1 MKGKIMESF
10 TNAVRLLAVS
20 FFILISPMYGQGG
33 TSYIWTP
40 TSNNS
45 NWADSINWNPIGVP
59 ASNDAAL
66 LNVNNFTV
74 IVDDRTVSEL
84 NLINGI
90 MEGQTLAVA
99 DTFNWSG
106 GRLDESITIIV
117 SNTSRCKISGTAVK
131 HLDGSAQLITEGE
144 TFWEA
149 GKIDY
154 DGGGQPLWTNRGE
167 LHIVSEQTG
176 GLQLWSGF
184 LNDSSGVIIKT
195 GPQDVGFRNGFGN
208 SIENY
213 GHIDIQEG
221 LLWFQNA
228 NMLSGSVSISSTGD
242 FNLSGN
248 NNITVSDLTVTGP
261 GTMRLN
267 GNTTTFNGDNIIE
280 KLRLEGGNISGTGD
294 VTITDSLI
302 CVASTTVSNSIITI
316 EPQAVLILDKSLSTI
331 LDTLYLNGQ
340 TIYSV
345 DGKLGG
351 STGVNIINNGTMDI
365 IFNDQQNATALNSS
379 QFVNESTGVINI
391 NIPAGIYVVFA
402 PNNFTNYGNI
412 NLQSGTIKFNTFGN
426 FYGGKCVFAEN
437 TVVDFING
445 NIRWNDGSEI
455 YGSGTIISAN
465 ANIEFFGK
473 VLPGG
478 NDAGLLTVNTDT
490 NRKLKLT
497 STSHLL
503 FQLEG
508 KTAGV
513 EYDQMVVSNTIEI
526 DGTLEILLGNSFA
539 PALGD
544 TFDIILHNG
553 FNGVFADTLLPVLP
567 DPGLGLEVIYTDSV
581 VRLAV
586 IDTPTGLDETED
598 EGNIPTQFAL
608 YQNHPNPFN
617 PSTTIRFEL
626 PVNAQV
632 DLRVYNSLGQEAEV
646 LINNE
651 ELSSGVFKYSFNAS
665 HLSSGV
671 YFYRIITKD
680 FVQTKKMLL
689 LR

>member
-1 MKGKIMESF
+1 MESF
-10 TNAVRLLAVS
+10 RNVVMLSAVS
-20 FFILISPMYGQGG
+20 FLLLISTMYGQGG

-40 TSNNS
+40 TSNIS
-45 NWADSINWNPIGVP
+45 NWADSINWNPTGVP

-84 NLINGI
+84 KLINGI

-117 SNTSRCKISGTAVK
+117 SNTSQCKISGTAVK
-131 HLDGSAQLITEGE
+131 HLDGSAQLITKGK
-144 TFWEA
+144 TFWEG
-149 GKIDY
+149 GKIDF
-154 DGGGQPLWTNRGE
+154 DGGGAQPLWINRGE

-176 GLQLWSGF
+176 GLQMWSGF
-184 LNDSSGVIIKT
+184 LNDSNGVIIKT

-208 SIENY
+208 SIKNY

-302 CVASTTVSNSIITI
+302 CVASTSANISIITI
-316 EPQAVLILDKSLSTI
+316 EPQAVLVLDKPLSVS
-331 LDTLYLNGQ
+331 LDTIYLKGQ

-345 DGKLGG
+345 DGELGG
-351 STGVNIINNGTMDI
+351 GSNTNIINSGTMDI
-365 IFNDQQNATALNSS
+365 LINDELNVHALAFS
-379 QFVNESTGVINI
+379 QFVNESAGVVNI
-391 NIPAGIYVVFA
+391 NIPTGYSVQFS
-402 PNNFTNYGNI
+402 PSSFTNYGDI
-412 NLQSGTIKFNTFGN
+412 NLQSGRIQFNTFGN
-426 FYGGKCVFAEN
+426 FYAGKCVFSEN

-455 YGSGTIISAN
+455 YGSGTIKSAN
-465 ANIEFFGK
+465 ADIEFFGK

-478 NDAGLLTVNTDT
+478 NDAGLLTVNTAT

-526 DGTLEILLGNSFA
+526 DGRLEILLGNSFA

-544 TFDIILHNG
+544 TFAIILHNG

-680 FVQTKKMLL
+680 FVETKKMVL